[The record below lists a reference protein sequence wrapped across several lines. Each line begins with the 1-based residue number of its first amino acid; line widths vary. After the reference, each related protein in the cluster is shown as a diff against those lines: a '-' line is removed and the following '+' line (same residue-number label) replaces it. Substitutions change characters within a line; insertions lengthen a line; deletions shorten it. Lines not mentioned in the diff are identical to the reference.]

1 MAGKVGH
8 SDNSVVHSFSA
19 GVVVRGAVAMSVGTI
34 QGVGREGWSTS
45 ILSMSTTNPKQP
57 SQRVPCVQPPY
68 CGGSGKGHCVCGSV
82 VV

>member
-1 MAGKVGH
+1 
-8 SDNSVVHSFSA
+8 
-19 GVVVRGAVAMSVGTI
+19 MSVELSRGK
-34 QGVGREGWSTS
+34 GVGREGWSTS

-82 VV
+82 VG